1 MKSKTFALFFSDLRF
16 NPLKTWTGDV
26 KTKLPNLLNLCV
38 AGTFWIPQE
47 NVLTIPSLEFVYGVS
62 WSNAC
67 SNCYLHNSAKAN
79 GPPDYT
85 PEEKGKEQA
94 IQFAKLGFLPFSC
107 GDGSIRIQFKCQPS
121 YAKDGNL
128 EREGASTIVPQK
140 LFYGSYVLGAVAIIL
155 NFIILVTV
163 FSARSLRNSTSMLL
177 ISNMALCDLL
187 VGIYSVIIGDLNIF
201 NFISNAY
208 ATGAKLSFERQELCG
223 FSTVIF
229 SSAQCVAAATSLLLT
244 IEKYLS
250 IIYCMDPN
258 RRLSK
263 KVAFSSVIL
272 LWVLSLLYSISPI
285 FGVFGLSLS
294 VPLMCSFPI
303 ASGANT
309 FLIFPSVLIALYL
322 INIPLYVAIFISVRK
337 SGANLGIKRET
348 VILKKIALVVVTNF
362 LLLLTPFI
370 LIITLVPTKNIHKS
384 LELDG
389 SKNTQMLLIF
399 GFWFPIACL
408 GFNSCINPI
417 LCAFRQGQF
426 LRQIRK
432 ALGCFSVPGH
442 IQAAFVSRSNE
453 RPQPTSQLDTSS
465 QVVLH
470 SMISFYK

>member
-1 MKSKTFALFFSDLRF
+1 MKT
-16 NPLKTWTGDV
+16 N
-26 KTKLPNLLNLCV
+26 LPNLLNLFV
-38 AGTFWIPQE
+38 DGTKWIPQE

-67 SNCYLHNSAKAN
+67 SNCYLYNWAKAN

-94 IQFAKLGFLPFSC
+94 IKFAKIGFLPFSC
-107 GDGSIRIQFKCQPS
+107 GNGSVRIQLKCQPS
-121 YAKDGNL
+121 FPKDRNL
-128 EREGASTIVPQK
+128 EGKRQTTIVPQK
-140 LFYGSYVLGAVAIIL
+140 LFYGSYVMGAVAIIL

-177 ISNMALCDLL
+177 ISNMAFCDLL
-187 VGIYSVIIGDLNIF
+187 MGIYSVIIGDLNIF

-208 ATGAKLSFERQELCG
+208 TTGAKLFFERKDLCG

-229 SSAQCVAAATSLLLT
+229 TSAQCVAAATSLLLT
-244 IEKYLS
+244 VEKYLS
-250 IIYCMDPN
+250 IVHCMDPN

-263 KVAFSSVIL
+263 KVAFISVIL
-272 LWVLSLLYSISPI
+272 LWVLSLLYGISPI
-285 FGVFGLSLS
+285 FGVFGLSMS

-303 ASGANT
+303 ASDANT

-337 SGANLGIKRET
+337 SGADLGIKRET
-348 VILKKIALVVVTNF
+348 AILKKIALVVVTNF

-389 SKNTQMLLIF
+389 SKSTQMLLIF

-426 LRQIRK
+426 VRQIRK
-432 ALGCFSVPGH
+432 VLGCFSVPGH
-442 IQAAFVSRSNE
+442 IQAAFVSRSSE
-453 RPQPTSQLDTSS
+453 RTQPTSELDTSSS

-470 SMISFYK
+470 SITSFNK